1 MQYTS
6 QYQLK
11 KVRMYFNLSTWWM
24 LWRSDSGTPSLP
36 PTPQLSA
43 KFSLAIAPSPK
54 EPPYLRSWNSSQLRT
69 GQQGAVL
76 IPLPCLRAALLG
88 LAFPDPHCPW
98 DSLTFQLLPPST
110 LRPPPSFPTG
120 AEPERLANNHYT
132 QSSNSVCFPGKLIL
146 ASADLDLKNSPINI
160 LIC

>member
-1 MQYTS
+1 MTQAPPHCLPLPS
-6 QYQLK
+6 SE
-11 KVRMYFNLSTWWM
+11 LSSPW
-24 LWRSDSGTPSLP
+24 LLP
-36 PTPQLSA
+36 PAPKSHLTFVPGTARSWGLDSRELSWSR
-43 KFSLAIAPSPK
+43 SLASG
-54 EPPYLRSWNSSQLRT
+54 RHCS
-69 GQQGAVL
+69 
-76 IPLPCLRAALLG
+76 ALLG

-160 LIC
+160 LICLWNISQSTILFTWIQE